1 MIARASPHAI
11 YVGAVARRSEVISQ
25 RGATGTLPPYS
36 VSRRRCRF
44 GRIIRV
50 RMPGAF
56 CYKRRHA
63 CHRRRYPQ
71 ADQLMTSIK
80 DGGPSGMPD
89 G

>member
-1 MIARASPHAI
+1 VIARASPHAI
-11 YVGAVARRSEVISQ
+11 YVCAVAR
-25 RGATGTLPPYS
+25 T
-36 VSRRRCRF
+36 
-44 GRIIRV
+44 
-50 RMPGAF
+50 PGAF